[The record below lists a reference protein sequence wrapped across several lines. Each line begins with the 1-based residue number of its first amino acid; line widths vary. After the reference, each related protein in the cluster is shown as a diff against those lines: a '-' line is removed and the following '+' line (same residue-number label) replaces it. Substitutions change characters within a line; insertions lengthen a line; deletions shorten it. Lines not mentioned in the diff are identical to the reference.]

1 MLYNFG
7 ESVSIS
13 FANLH
18 YSQCYLFTHKLH
30 TIQNTVSF
38 HPLYIRMLGELESGH
53 FFIFYDIVLLKPPV
67 LYKFMKNFQTSPLT
81 PLR

>member
-1 MLYNFG
+1 
-7 ESVSIS
+7 
-13 FANLH
+13 
-18 YSQCYLFTHKLH
+18 
-30 TIQNTVSF
+30 
-38 HPLYIRMLGELESGH
+38 MLGELESGH